1 MAFRNN
7 IFIIAAVVFAVVILI
22 STNFGAGRTI
32 VYDCRLAEFHPDFP
46 LDVREQCRDLLRNQ
60 ISNKKITT

>member
-1 MAFRNN
+1 MAFGNS
-7 IFIIAAVVFAVVILI
+7 ILIIAAAVVAVVILI

-46 LDVREQCRDLLRNQ
+46 LDVRKQCRELLRDQ
-60 ISNKKITT
+60 ILNKKVTT